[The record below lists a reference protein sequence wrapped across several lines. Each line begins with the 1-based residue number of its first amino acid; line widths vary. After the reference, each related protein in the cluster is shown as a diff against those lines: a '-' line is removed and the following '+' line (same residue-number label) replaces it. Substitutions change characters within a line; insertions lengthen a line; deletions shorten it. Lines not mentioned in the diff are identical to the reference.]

1 MNLFES
7 LITQNPMMVEV
18 VRSLRKLAGPRL
30 PITIAVGII
39 YVLCILWISPYADRS
54 TSGPMVFLCLITVIL
69 ASAASGYKT
78 IAGEREQRSWE
89 ILAAAPVTHSQ
100 IVIGKFLGAFSLVS
114 VAWLLLAFP
123 ALLFSATESRASYYD
138 YLVERQQ
145 DSLQPWST
153 LAALIAVLLYGMF
166 QTALTIFFSAR
177 CRRGLVAFGIVLA
190 LNIAALI
197 IYPVMLASLFSRTG
211 AYSPGVFYLF
221 LDPTTLISE
230 LHSRSRQEVIL
241 DNNVR
246 CSMCCFTY
254 LFLAIAT
261 LYWTQRTLRYAD
273 RNMKFIGNKV
283 HAGN

>member
-100 IVIGKFLGAFSLVS
+100 MVIGKFLGAFSLVS

-197 IYPVMLASLFSRTG
+197 IYPVMLASIYPRTSG
-211 AYSPGVFYLF
+211 YSPGEFYLF
-221 LDPTTLISE
+221 LDPNTLISE
-230 LHSRSRQEVIL
+230 LHSRGSHEVL
-241 DNNVR
+241 LNSSVR
-246 CSMCCFTY
+246 CGMCCFTY

-261 LYWTQRTLRYAD
+261 IYWTQRTLRYAD